1 MEQRTGAELTGLLV
15 SVCTES
21 SLQVGMWAGQW
32 ARWARV
38 LMRPFL

>member
-21 SLQVGMWAGQW
+21 SLHVGWAVGKVGPCFDE
-32 ARWARV
+32 AFFIA
-38 LMRPFL
+38 